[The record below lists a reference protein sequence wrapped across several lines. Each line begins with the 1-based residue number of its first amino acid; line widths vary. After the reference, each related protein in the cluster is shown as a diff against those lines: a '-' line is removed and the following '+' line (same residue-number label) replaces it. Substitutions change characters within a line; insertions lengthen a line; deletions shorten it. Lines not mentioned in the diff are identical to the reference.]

1 MKDKQGNALYLNKL
15 DIDSEKVFTRLA
27 NIRVKDKEYFFIDEM
42 CRNTYVTKTKKRCG
56 RHIYWL
62 SHKQNTS
69 IGTKGCKLGYEFE
82 IKTDNS
88 LGLGTL
94 PPSIHRDYSDFHYQ
108 CIGKNTISHKDGFYD
123 GILDVLADCMK
134 IKEDKEKWS
143 KNGSKFKP
151 KYNVIPISFNDEEIQ
166 TICDLLSPYYYKGCH
181 SRHDIVFGFGGI
193 CLKHNVT
200 KESATKLVESLAKD
214 DEESKSRL
222 KTLEET
228 YNKQREQV
236 SGTKWL
242 LEALEHITGDSST
255 AKDIFNKIF
264 KIIVNKWSDSADQKK
279 INYVLMLTDEIRE
292 EYPIKTIKD
301 TEEIYYYDNNK
312 GVYIQ
317 GGEWLIKEQCEILYC
332 ILSQTIL
339 YNRSLV

>member
-1 MKDKQGNALYLNKL
+1 M
-15 DIDSEKVFTRLA
+15 
-27 NIRVKDKEYFFIDEM
+27 
-42 CRNTYVTKTKKRCG
+42 
-56 RHIYWL
+56 
-62 SHKQNTS
+62 
-69 IGTKGCKLGYEFE
+69 GYEFE

-94 PPSIHRDYSDFHYQ
+94 PPSIHRDNPSFHYHS
-108 CIGKNTISHKDGFYD
+108 IGKNTISLQDGLYD
-123 GILDVLADCMK
+123 GILSVLSDCLK

-143 KNGSKFKP
+143 KKGSKFKA
-151 KYNVIPISFNDEEIQ
+151 KYNNIPISFNDEEIQ

-181 SRHDIVFGFGGI
+181 SRHDIVFGLCGI

-200 KESATKLVESLAKD
+200 KESAFLLVESLAKD

-242 LEALEHITGDSST
+242 LEALEHATGNSST

-264 KIIVNKWSDSADQKK
+264 KIIVNKWRESADQKK
-279 INYVLMLTDEIRE
+279 INYVLMLTDEIME
-292 EYPIKTIKD
+292 EYPLKTMKD
-301 TEEIYYYDNNK
+301 TKQIYCYDKNK

-317 GGEWLIKEQCEILYC
+317 GGESLIEEQCEILYPE
-332 ILSQTIL
+332 ISTHDVQEVI
-339 YNRSLV
+339 NHIKRRSLILLIPIF